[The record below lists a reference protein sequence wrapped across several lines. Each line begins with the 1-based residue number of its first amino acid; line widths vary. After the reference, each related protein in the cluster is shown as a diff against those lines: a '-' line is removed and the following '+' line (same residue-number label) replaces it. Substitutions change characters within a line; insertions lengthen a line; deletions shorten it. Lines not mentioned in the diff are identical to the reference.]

1 MHDEPR
7 HEQNENDGKHRE
19 EPDDVPQLTGGDDG
33 QEGPAHAQPARELRR
48 PRRVLEDRQPAPGT
62 RPSDKEVRPGR
73 EREAEPEQHGTE
85 DEHHAATVI
94 QLHVTAHDGD
104 PDTAHHAPGESRHD
118 GCGRPTRGCRR
129 QGAHHVSEA
138 ADPTSAPRAT
148 GATRGIR
155 VGASPTTPS
164 STYLDLVAA
173 ETAIA
178 AAAAPPITSPHDGA
192 SIEDTSAIRAA
203 ADSLQPELVELSHRI
218 FEYAEEGFEETQSV
232 ADIAELLAEHGI
244 TAQLGAFGLDTALV
258 AELVVGEAKPDS
270 TEAPTVAI
278 LAEYDA
284 LPGVGHGCG
293 HNIIA
298 ASAVGAF
305 LSLVEASRR
314 HELPAGRIVLY
325 GTPAEEG
332 GNGKEIMARAGA
344 FDDVDAAIMIHP
356 FGYDVTDQPFIGR
369 RILRVRYYGV
379 PAHASASPFQGRNAL
394 DAANLNYQATGL
406 IRQHLY
412 PGDRIHGVILDGGQ
426 RPNVVPEFAEL
437 EYYVRSNAAETLKE
451 LSLRLEDIANGIALA
466 TGTGVEVEWDPQPF
480 TMPLRYNTP
489 LSERWAV
496 HQEARGR
503 RVLTKASVPSHLAAS
518 TDFGNVS
525 VRVPGIHPV
534 IAISPPDVSLHTR
547 EFAQYATS
555 DAASTAIADAS
566 TGLALVAADFL
577 ADSNLRAAA
586 RADFDAAGGALDVEG
601 FFS

>member
-1 MHDEPR
+1 MRDESWHKE
-7 HEQNENDGKHRE
+7 HEGDRQHRE
-19 EPDDVPQLTGGDDG
+19 EPDDVPELPGRDYRQ
-33 QEGPAHAQPARELRR
+33 QRAAHPQPAREFGSA
-48 PRRVLEDRQPAPGT
+48 RRVLEDGEPASGA
-62 RPSDKEVRPGR
+62 RPADEEVRPGR
-73 EREAEPEQHGTE
+73 KPEAEPEQHGTD
-85 DEHHAATVI
+85 DEHHAATVME
-94 QLHVTAHDGD
+94 LHVTAHDGN
-104 PDTAHHAPGESRHD
+104 PDTTLHAPRESRHD
-118 GCGRPTRGCRR
+118 GCRRLARGRRR

-138 ADPTSAPRAT
+138 ADPTSAPRESR
-148 GATRGIR
+148 ATRGIR

-178 AAAAPPITSPHDGA
+178 AAAAPRITSAHEGA
-192 SIEDTSAIRAA
+192 SDDDAAAVRAA
-203 ADSLQPELVELSHRI
+203 SDSLQPELVELSHRI

-232 ADIAELLAEHGI
+232 ADIAELLAEHGV
-244 TAQLGAFGLDTALV
+244 TAQVGAFGLDTALV
-258 AELVVGEAKPDS
+258 AELALGEAAPD
-270 TEAPTVAI
+270 APTVAI

-305 LSLVEASRR
+305 LSLVEASRTR
-314 HELPAGRIVLY
+314 ELPAGRVLLY
-325 GTPAEEG
+325 GSPAEEG

-344 FDDVDAAIMIHP
+344 FEGVDAAIMIHP

-406 IRQHLY
+406 LRQHLY
-412 PGDRIHGVILDGGQ
+412 PGDRIHGVIVNGGQ

-437 EYYVRSNAAETLKE
+437 EYYVRSTAAETLKE

-466 TGTGVEVEWDPQPF
+466 TGTGVEVEWDPLPF

-496 HQEARGR
+496 HQETRGR

-547 EFAQYATS
+547 EFAEYATS

-566 TGLALVAADFL
+566 SGLALVAADFL

>member
-1 MHDEPR
+1 MRDESWHKE
-7 HEQNENDGKHRE
+7 HEGDRQHRE
-19 EPDDVPQLTGGDDG
+19 EPDDVPELPGRDYRQ
-33 QEGPAHAQPARELRR
+33 QRAARPQPAREFGSA
-48 PRRVLEDRQPAPGT
+48 RRVLEDGEPASGA
-62 RPSDKEVRPGR
+62 RPADEEVRPGR
-73 EREAEPEQHGTE
+73 KPEAEPEQHGTD
-85 DEHHAATVI
+85 DEHHAATVME
-94 QLHVTAHDGD
+94 LHVTAHDGN
-104 PDTAHHAPGESRHD
+104 PDTTLHAPRESRHD
-118 GCGRPTRGCRR
+118 GCRRLARGRRR

-138 ADPTSAPRAT
+138 ADPTSAPRESR
-148 GATRGIR
+148 ATRGIR

-178 AAAAPPITSPHDGA
+178 AAAAPRITSAHEGA
-192 SIEDTSAIRAA
+192 SDDDAAAVRAA
-203 ADSLQPELVELSHRI
+203 SDSLQPELVELSHRI

-232 ADIAELLAEHGI
+232 ADIAELLAEHGV
-244 TAQLGAFGLDTALV
+244 TAQVGAFGLDTALV
-258 AELVVGEAKPDS
+258 AELALGEAAPD
-270 TEAPTVAI
+270 APTVAI

-305 LSLVEASRR
+305 LSLVEASRTR
-314 HELPAGRIVLY
+314 ELPAGRVLLY

-344 FDDVDAAIMIHP
+344 FEGVDAAIMIHP

-406 IRQHLY
+406 LRQHLY
-412 PGDRIHGVILDGGQ
+412 PGDRIHGVIVNGGQ

-466 TGTGVEVEWDPQPF
+466 TGTGVEVEWDPLPF

-496 HQEARGR
+496 HQETRGR

-547 EFAQYATS
+547 EFAEYATS

-566 TGLALVAADFL
+566 SGLALVAADFL

>member
-1 MHDEPR
+1 MRDESWHKE
-7 HEQNENDGKHRE
+7 HEGDRQHRE
-19 EPDDVPQLTGGDDG
+19 EPDDVPELPGRDYRQ
-33 QEGPAHAQPARELRR
+33 QRAAHPQPAREFGSA
-48 PRRVLEDRQPAPGT
+48 RRVLEDGEPASGA
-62 RPSDKEVRPGR
+62 RPADEEVRPGR
-73 EREAEPEQHGTE
+73 KPEAEPEQHGTD
-85 DEHHAATVI
+85 DEHHAATVME
-94 QLHVTAHDGD
+94 LHVTAHDGN
-104 PDTAHHAPGESRHD
+104 PDTTLHAPRESRHD
-118 GCGRPTRGCRR
+118 GCRRLARGRRR

-138 ADPTSAPRAT
+138 ADPTSAPRESR
-148 GATRGIR
+148 ATRGIR

-178 AAAAPPITSPHDGA
+178 AAAAPRITSAHEGA
-192 SIEDTSAIRAA
+192 SGDDAAAVRAA
-203 ADSLQPELVELSHRI
+203 SDSLQPELVELSHRI

-232 ADIAELLAEHGI
+232 ADIAELLAEHGV
-244 TAQLGAFGLDTALV
+244 TAQVGAFGLDTALV
-258 AELVVGEAKPDS
+258 AELALGEAAPD
-270 TEAPTVAI
+270 APTVAI

-305 LSLVEASRR
+305 LSLVEASRTR
-314 HELPAGRIVLY
+314 ELPAGRVLLY

-344 FDDVDAAIMIHP
+344 FEGVDAAIMIHP

-406 IRQHLY
+406 LRQHLY
-412 PGDRIHGVILDGGQ
+412 PGDRIHGVIVNGGQ

-466 TGTGVEVEWDPQPF
+466 TGTGVEVEWDPLPF

-496 HQEARGR
+496 HQETRGR

-547 EFAQYATS
+547 EFAEYATS

-566 TGLALVAADFL
+566 SGLALVAADFL

-586 RADFDAAGGALDVEG
+586 CADFDAAGGALDVEG

>member
-1 MHDEPR
+1 M
-7 HEQNENDGKHRE
+7 
-19 EPDDVPQLTGGDDG
+19 
-33 QEGPAHAQPARELRR
+33 
-48 PRRVLEDRQPAPGT
+48 
-62 RPSDKEVRPGR
+62 
-73 EREAEPEQHGTE
+73 
-85 DEHHAATVI
+85 
-94 QLHVTAHDGD
+94 
-104 PDTAHHAPGESRHD
+104 
-118 GCGRPTRGCRR
+118 
-129 QGAHHVSEA
+129 SEA
-138 ADPTSAPRAT
+138 ADPTSAARESR
-148 GATRGIR
+148 ATRGIR

-178 AAAAPPITSPHDGA
+178 AAAAPRITSAHDGA
-192 SIEDTSAIRAA
+192 SGDDSSAIRTASDA
-203 ADSLQPELVELSHRI
+203 LQAELVELSHRI

-232 ADIAELLAEHGI
+232 ADIAELLSEHGV
-244 TAQLGAFGLDTALV
+244 TAQVGAFGLDTALV
-258 AELVVGEAKPDS
+258 AELNLGDSAPD
-270 TEAPTVAI
+270 APTVAI

-305 LSLVEASRR
+305 LSLVEASRTR
-314 HELPAGRIVLY
+314 DFPAGRVLLY

-344 FDDVDAAIMIHP
+344 FDGVDAAIMIHP

-406 IRQHLY
+406 LRQHLY
-412 PGDRIHGVILDGGQ
+412 PGDRIHGVIVDGGQ

-466 TGTGVEVEWDPQPF
+466 TGTGVEVEWDPLPF

-496 HQEARGR
+496 HQESRGR

-547 EFAQYATS
+547 EFAEYATS

-566 TGLALVAADFL
+566 SGLALVAADFL

>member
-1 MHDEPR
+1 MRDESWHKE
-7 HEQNENDGKHRE
+7 HEGDRQHRE
-19 EPDDVPQLTGGDDG
+19 EPDDVPELPGRDYRQ
-33 QEGPAHAQPARELRR
+33 QRAAHPQPAREFGSA
-48 PRRVLEDRQPAPGT
+48 RRVLEDGEPASGA
-62 RPSDKEVRPGR
+62 RPADEEVRPGR
-73 EREAEPEQHGTE
+73 KPEAEPEQHGTD
-85 DEHHAATVI
+85 DEHHAATVME
-94 QLHVTAHDGD
+94 LHVTAHDGN
-104 PDTAHHAPGESRHD
+104 PDTTLHAPRESRHD
-118 GCGRPTRGCRR
+118 GCRRLARGRRR

-138 ADPTSAPRAT
+138 ADPTSAPRESR
-148 GATRGIR
+148 ATRGIR

-178 AAAAPPITSPHDGA
+178 AAAAPRITSAHEGA
-192 SIEDTSAIRAA
+192 SDDDAAAVRAA
-203 ADSLQPELVELSHRI
+203 SDSLQPELVELSHRI

-232 ADIAELLAEHGI
+232 ADIAELLAEHGV
-244 TAQLGAFGLDTALV
+244 TAQVGAFGLDTALV
-258 AELVVGEAKPDS
+258 AELALGEAAPD
-270 TEAPTVAI
+270 APTVAI

-305 LSLVEASRR
+305 LSLVEASRTR
-314 HELPAGRIVLY
+314 ELPAGRVLLY
-325 GTPAEEG
+325 GSPAEEG

-344 FDDVDAAIMIHP
+344 FEGVDAAIMIHP

-406 IRQHLY
+406 LRQHLY
-412 PGDRIHGVILDGGQ
+412 PGDRIHGVIVNGGQ

-466 TGTGVEVEWDPQPF
+466 TGTGVEVEWDPLPF

-496 HQEARGR
+496 HQETRGR

-547 EFAQYATS
+547 EFAEYATS

-566 TGLALVAADFL
+566 SGLALVAADFL

-601 FFS
+601 FFY